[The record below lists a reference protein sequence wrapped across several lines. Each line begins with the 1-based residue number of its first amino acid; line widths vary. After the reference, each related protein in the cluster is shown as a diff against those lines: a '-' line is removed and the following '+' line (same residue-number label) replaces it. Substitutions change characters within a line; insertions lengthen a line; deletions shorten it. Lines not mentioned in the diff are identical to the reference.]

1 MTNEEHRAQVEL
13 KIVALKQEGDQLR
26 NDLTRNMNAL
36 TLKVDIVAS
45 ELREGQQQL
54 TANVNQL
61 AGTISQLTANVNQLT
76 GTVSKL
82 ADFIREVAAL
92 QIAQDGRIRRIETL
106 PPQTA

>member
-1 MTNEEHRAQVEL
+1 MVTDRL
-13 KIVALKQEGDQLR
+13 YDQFLVR
-26 NDLTRNMNAL
+26 L
-36 TLKVDIVAS
+36 
-45 ELREGQQQL
+45 GQL
-54 TANVNQL
+54 TANGN
-61 AGTISQLTANVNQLT
+61 QLTANVNQLT

>member
-1 MTNEEHRAQVEL
+1 MTNEEHRAQIEL
-13 KIVALKQEGDQLR
+13 ELVALKQEGEKLR

-61 AGTISQLTANVNQLT
+61 V

-82 ADFIREVAAL
+82 ADFIREVASL
-92 QIAQDGRIRRIETL
+92 QIDQDGRIRRLESQ
-106 PPQTA
+106 PPPTS

>member
-13 KIVALKQEGDQLR
+13 EIVALKQEGDKLR

-45 ELREGQQQL
+45 ELKESQQQL
-54 TANVNQL
+54 TANMDRL
-61 AGTISQLTANVNQLT
+61 I

-82 ADFIREVAAL
+82 AEFIKEVASL
-92 QIAQDGRIRRIETL
+92 QIAQDGRIRRLETL
-106 PPQTA
+106 PPPTA